1 MAKTTKALDLKAVE
15 ITCRAPDAQQVY
27 AAGTFNDWNT
37 TATPLKKSAD
47 GGWRAALQLLPG
59 RYEYKLL
66 VDGTWCCE
74 PGCPDRPAIAS
85 CTACVANPFGTMNR
99 VIEVK

>member
-1 MAKTTKALDLKAVE
+1 MATSTKTSGRKPVQV
-15 ITCRAPDAQQVY
+15 TCRAQDAQRVY

-37 TATPLKKSAD
+37 TATPLRKSD
-47 GGWRAALQLLPG
+47 GGEWKAELQLLPG

-66 VDGTWCCE
+66 VDGMWCCE
-74 PGCPDRPAIAS
+74 PGCPDRRAIVS

>member
-1 MAKTTKALDLKAVE
+1 MAKTVRTAGRKAFQ
-15 ITCRAPDAQQVY
+15 ITCRAPGAQQVY

-37 TATPLKKSAD
+37 TATPLKKSSD
-47 GGWRAALQLLPG
+47 GVWKAELQLLPG

-66 VDGTWCCE
+66 VDGMWCCE
-74 PGCPDRPAIAS
+74 PGCPDRPAIGS

-99 VIEVK
+99 VIEFE